1 MAELSEL
8 FPSDKQ
14 FDGLMHMY
22 VHVITFDPPTF
33 VMICVIITMFFFIF
47 HQIFHGLFYWFVE
60 SRPINI
66 TERDIEQGDIRL
78 ARNDDDHDHDDEN
91 GHGHD
96 HDRGSV
102 AMFRTLVFSNL
113 HAWRMVARIDEER
126 VEQDQEDNVYDEE
139 RGQKL
144 RACKKLPPLMN
155 YDGIGKHDHELRRSC
170 DECAIC
176 LEDFQVGQLCQVF
189 PLCRHIF
196 HSECIDHWLQRKS
209 TCPICRNCL

>member
-33 VMICVIITMFFFIF
+33 LMICIIITLFFFIF

-60 SRPINI
+60 TRPINI
-66 TERDIEQGDIRL
+66 IERDIEQGDTSL
-78 ARNDDDHDHDDEN
+78 AQDDDDLDHEHDHDD
-91 GHGHD
+91 GHD
-96 HDRGSV
+96 HGHRQQNV
-102 AMFRTLVFSNL
+102 TIFHTIVFSNL
-113 HAWRMVARIDEER
+113 QAWTMLAGIEE
-126 VEQDQEDNVYDEE
+126 EQEQEDNYYDEK
-139 RGQKL
+139 RGPKL
-144 RACKKLPPLMN
+144 RASKKLPPLIN
-155 YDGIGKHDHELRRSC
+155 YEGIGKHDHELRRSC

-189 PLCRHIF
+189 PVCGHIF
-196 HSECIDHWLQRKS
+196 HSECIDHWLERKL

>member
-14 FDGLMHMY
+14 FDGLVHMY

-33 VMICVIITMFFFIF
+33 VMICVLITMFFFIF

-60 SRPINI
+60 SRPIHIN
-66 TERDIEQGDIRL
+66 ERDIEQGDTDLIRED
-78 ARNDDDHDHDDEN
+78 NDHDHDDDDHDHDRQN
-91 GHGHD
+91 VTIFH
-96 HDRGSV
+96 
-102 AMFRTLVFSNL
+102 TLVFSNL
-113 HAWRMVARIDEER
+113 QAWTILAGIEE
-126 VEQDQEDNVYDEE
+126 EQEQEDNYYDEK

-155 YDGIGKHDHELRRSC
+155 YDGVGKHDHELRRSC

-189 PLCRHIF
+189 PVCRHIF
-196 HSECIDHWLQRKS
+196 HVECIDHWLQRKF